1 MIATQLEPIG
11 PNIWLAAG
19 TEIKFMGLVLGT
31 RSTIVR
37 LNDGSVWMHSPV
49 SYNPDL
55 ATEIENLG
63 PIRYLVAPNVY
74 HHFFLKEWQ
83 DHYPDPQLIGPQDL
97 PAKRPDLI
105 FSALFDDLR
114 FDPWPGEI
122 ARVVFTGSRAFD
134 EHVFFHRASRTAIL
148 TDLIVNVRLDKQ
160 STLSRLI
167 AHIEGVAHP
176 NGRTPLLYRLGM
188 RDRAAGADA
197 VTAILGWGATQA
209 VISHGEWFREDA
221 TEELRKRFAWLPL

>member
-1 MIATQLEPIG
+1 MATMQLEPIG
-11 PNIWLAAG
+11 PNIWVANG
-19 TEIKFMGLVLGT
+19 TPIKFMGLLLGT

-49 SYNPDL
+49 SYNSDL
-55 ATEIENLG
+55 AAEVESLG
-63 PIRYLVAPNVY
+63 PIRYLVAPNIY

-83 DHYPDPQLIGPQDL
+83 DHYPDAELIGPRDL

-105 FSALFDDLR
+105 FYALFEDLKN
-114 FDPWPGEI
+114 DPWSGEI
-122 ARVVFTGSRAFD
+122 YRVVFTGSRAFD

-148 TDLIVNVRLDKQ
+148 TDLIVNVRLENQ
-160 STLSRLI
+160 STLGRLI

-188 RDRAAGADA
+188 RDKAAGAKA
-197 VTAILGWGATQA
+197 VTAILGWAAAQA

-221 TEELRKRFAWLPL
+221 TQELRKRFAWLPL